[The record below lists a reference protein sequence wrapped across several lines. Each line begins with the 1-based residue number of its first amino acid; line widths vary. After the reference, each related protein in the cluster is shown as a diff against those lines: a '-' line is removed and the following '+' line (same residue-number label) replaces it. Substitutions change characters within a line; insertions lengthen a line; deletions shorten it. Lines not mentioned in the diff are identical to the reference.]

1 MIDTN
6 DKTTQS
12 LSLDEQPGKLS
23 NVTGLPDERPH
34 GVVFPPCPTARKPRG
49 RPATGKAM
57 TPAEKQRAYRERV
70 KSKQG
75 GSMSGR
81 WIHMFWAD
89 IVRVRTEQESL
100 GRMAYYGRCT
110 GAIYALYQAEAIS
123 YELYERLDNLIHS
136 AMLHSGNPFV
146 DSKNAGPVIPRY
158 IAIQRDC
165 EDA

>member
-1 MIDTN
+1 MRDPA
-6 DKTTQS
+6 DKQTQAIP
-12 LSLDEQPGKLS
+12 LDEQPAK
-23 NVTGLPDERPH
+23 
-34 GVVFPPCPTARKPRG
+34 RKRG
-49 RPATGKAM
+49 RPATGQAM

-75 GSMSGR
+75 GSMSDR

-89 IVRVRTEQESL
+89 VVRLRIEQDSL
-100 GRMAYYGRCT
+100 SRMAYYGRCS
-110 GAIYALYQAEAIS
+110 GAIYALGRAEVIP
-123 YELYERLDNLIHS
+123 YETEARLDDLIHS

-146 DSKNAGPVIPRY
+146 DSRNAGPVIPRY

>member
-1 MIDTN
+1 MIDQA
-6 DKTTQS
+6 DKQTET
-12 LSLDEQPGKLS
+12 LPLDEQPAK
-23 NVTGLPDERPH
+23 
-34 GVVFPPCPTARKPRG
+34 RKRG

-81 WIHMFWAD
+81 WIPMFWAD
-89 IVRVRTEQESL
+89 VVRFRIEKDSL
-100 GRMAYYGRCT
+100 TRMTYYGRCS

-123 YELYERLDNLIHS
+123 FELYQRLENLIHS
-136 AMLHSGNPFV
+136 AMLHSGKPFV
-146 DSKNAGPVIPRY
+146 DGRNAGPVIPRY
-158 IAIQRDC
+158 IAIQRKC

>member
-1 MIDTN
+1 MIDPA
-6 DKTTQS
+6 DQQTQT
-12 LSLDEQPGKLS
+12 LPLDEQPAK
-23 NVTGLPDERPH
+23 
-34 GVVFPPCPTARKPRG
+34 RKRG
-49 RPATGKAM
+49 RPATGAAM

-89 IVRVRTEQESL
+89 IVRLRTEQESL

>member
-1 MIDTN
+1 MIDPADQLT
-6 DKTTQS
+6 KT
-12 LSLDEQPGKLS
+12 LPLDEQPAK
-23 NVTGLPDERPH
+23 
-34 GVVFPPCPTARKPRG
+34 RKRG
-49 RPATGKAM
+49 RPATGAAM

-89 IVRVRTEQESL
+89 IVRLRTEQESL

-158 IAIQRDC
+158 IAVQRDC

>member
-1 MIDTN
+1 MIDQAE
-6 DKTTQS
+6 KQTQTIP
-12 LSLDEQPGKLS
+12 LDEQPAK
-23 NVTGLPDERPH
+23 
-34 GVVFPPCPTARKPRG
+34 RKRG
-49 RPATGKAM
+49 RPATGQAM

-89 IVRVRTEQESL
+89 IVRLRVEQESL
-100 GRMAYYGRCT
+100 NRMAYYGRCT

-123 YELYERLDNLIHS
+123 YEIYERLDNLIHS

>member
-1 MIDTN
+1 MIDPA
-6 DKTTQS
+6 DQQTQT
-12 LSLDEQPGKLS
+12 LPLDEQPAK
-23 NVTGLPDERPH
+23 
-34 GVVFPPCPTARKPRG
+34 RKRG
-49 RPATGKAM
+49 RPATGAAM

-89 IVRVRTEQESL
+89 IVRLRTEQESL

-146 DSKNAGPVIPRY
+146 DSRNAGPVIPRY
-158 IAIQRDC
+158 IATQRDC
-165 EDA
+165 EDT